1 MAERWVSKL
10 EATSLFK
17 VTERT
22 LDNWVKSGKM
32 QKARHKGQIMY
43 EISIILEEKA
53 ASEAQFE
60 AFSANT
66 DQKAPNT
73 PTPASIPEEEEEPK
87 VNIEEKVLLARLDEK
102 NNQISMLTET
112 LEKRQK
118 DLNTLVMERGSISEK
133 SNQLLIET
141 EMLRKEREAL
151 QKEKEDISE
160 KHIRKTKAFYVSISL
175 FAAIFS
181 ISAVLLWKYNDDKN
195 RLEIDSSEAKALA
208 KKLEVRVVETETEAK
223 RLAKEKEM
231 LAEKASEAKQ
241 KEALAL
247 QKASEASE
255 RISEIKKDKEN
266 LQKELENA
274 HKIYSEQQKEIQD
287 LKLKVKVNE
296 VIEQNKSLDKS
307 YNKQS
312 SKEKPEKTV
321 EKPIEKTMDNAE
333 NLTPKGTD

>member
-10 EATSLFK
+10 EATTLFK

-53 ASEAQFE
+53 ASEAQFD

-66 DQKAPNT
+66 DQKAPNN
-73 PTPASIPEEEEEPK
+73 PTPAPIPVEEEPK

-141 EMLRKEREAL
+141 ETLRKEREAL

-160 KHIRKTKAFYVSISL
+160 KHVRKTKAFYTSISI
-175 FAAIFS
+175 FIAVFS
-181 ISAVLLWKYNDDKN
+181 ILSVMLWKYYDDKN
-195 RLEIDSSEAKALA
+195 RLEVDSSESKALA
-208 KKLEVRVVETETEAK
+208 KRLETRVSESEAEAK

-231 LAEKASEAKQ
+231 LTEKASEAKQ

-255 RISEIKKDKEN
+255 RISEIKKDKET
-266 LQKELENA
+266 LLKELENA
-274 HKIYSEQQKEIQD
+274 QKIYNEQQKEIQD

-296 VIEQNKSLDKS
+296 VIEQNKVLDKS
-307 YNKQS
+307 FNKQP
-312 SKEKPEKTV
+312 SKEKPEK
-321 EKPIEKTMDNAE
+321 PIDKSLEKTIE
-333 NLTPKGTD
+333 NTENHTPKGTD

>member
-10 EATSLFK
+10 EATTLFK

-53 ASEAQFE
+53 ASEAQFD
-60 AFSANT
+60 AFSANA
-66 DQKAPNT
+66 DQKAPNN
-73 PTPASIPEEEEEPK
+73 PTPAPIPVEEEPK

-141 EMLRKEREAL
+141 ETLRKEREAL

-160 KHIRKTKAFYVSISL
+160 KHVRKTKAFYTSISI
-175 FAAIFS
+175 FIAVFS
-181 ISAVLLWKYNDDKN
+181 ILSVMLWKYYDDKN
-195 RLEIDSSEAKALA
+195 RLEVDSSESKALA
-208 KKLEVRVVETETEAK
+208 KRLETRVSESEAEAK

-231 LAEKASEAKQ
+231 LTEKASEAKQ

-255 RISEIKKDKEN
+255 RISEIKKDKET
-266 LQKELENA
+266 LLKELENA
-274 HKIYSEQQKEIQD
+274 QKIYNEQQKEIQD

-296 VIEQNKSLDKS
+296 VIEQNKVLDKS
-307 YNKQS
+307 YNKQP
-312 SKEKPEKTV
+312 SKEKPEK
-321 EKPIEKTMDNAE
+321 PIDKSLEKTIE
-333 NLTPKGTD
+333 NTENHTPKGTD